1 MTELVIKA
9 CGPRTSLQDQGR
21 IGSQRYGVSN
31 SGAMDRLALAAA
43 NVLVG
48 NASGTGAIEFMLLG
62 GTFTAEGGS
71 LRVAVAGA
79 PCAVVLDGQ
88 PVPSST
94 TLVVAPGQ
102 TLTIGPMRIGVYAY
116 LAVAGGFDLEP
127 RLGSQSLHHRA
138 ALGGFRGRAF
148 AAGDR
153 VPLRAAKAPD
163 DGPLLRLPQVP
174 VAADAAIRVVMGP
187 QDDSFTPAG
196 HDTLL
201 SGAYVVTQEADR
213 MGYRLTGPRIEHAKG
228 FNIVSDGIVSG
239 SVQVP
244 GSGEPIVMMADR
256 QTTGGYPKIATVIS
270 ADLREVAQ
278 RRPGD
283 TLRFERVAMAEAQ
296 RLARSRAAEIAA
308 LPTLAR
314 PVHGGLPSPEELFGL
329 NLAGAAVDALSSDE
343 HP

>member
-1 MTELVIKA
+1 MTELVVKA

-21 IGSQRYGVSN
+21 FGSQRYGVSN

-48 NASGTGAIEFMLLG
+48 NAPGAAAIEFMLLG
-62 GTFTAEGGS
+62 GSFTAEGGS
-71 LRVAVAGA
+71 VRVAVAGA
-79 PCAVVLDGQ
+79 PCSVTLDGRKI
-88 PVPSST
+88 PSST
-94 TLVVAPGQ
+94 TLIVEPGQ
-102 TLTIGPMRIGVYAY
+102 TLTVGPMQIGVYAY
-116 LAVAGGFDLEP
+116 LTVAGGFDLAP
-127 RLGSQSLHHRA
+127 QLGSLSLHHRA
-138 ALGGFRGRAF
+138 ALGGFHGRGF

-153 VPLRAAKAPD
+153 VPLRVAKAP

-174 VAADAAIRVVMGP
+174 VGPDAPIRAVMGP
-187 QDDSFTPAG
+187 QDDFFTPAG
-196 HDTLL
+196 RDTFL
-201 SGAYVVTQEADR
+201 SSAYAVSQEADR

-244 GSGEPIVMMADR
+244 GSGEPIIMMADR

-270 ADLREVAQ
+270 ADLRAVAQ

-283 TLRFERVAMAEAQ
+283 TLRFECVEVAEAH
-296 RLARSRAAEIAA
+296 RLAGARAREIAA
-308 LPTLAR
+308 LPALAR
-314 PVHGGLPSPEELFGL
+314 PVLGGLPTADELFGL

-343 HP
+343 HF